1 MNEECINISK
11 CICQWRLMRVLFFSF
26 CNIKIVA
33 LINSLLKPPSAALS
47 AHTEERGEERG
58 AIYSPLSLS
67 LGKESERQI
76 DKKKMHSFPPF
87 LCFCCVF
94 FSCACPT
101 GNVECVLG
109 FMEMLGAHQATV
121 LLNLA
126 PFLLCGALPSAY
138 RHTRRHNVP
147 HCARHR
153 DKFLCACQFKQA

>member
-58 AIYSPLSLS
+58 AIYSLLSLS

-87 LCFCCVF
+87 LCLSFFFLFLFHREWLCIRIYGDAWRTPSDSALKSGSFPIVWSATFCV
-94 FSCACPT
+94 
-101 GNVECVLG
+101 
-109 FMEMLGAHQATV
+109 ATR
-121 LLNLA
+121 A
-126 PFLLCGALPSAY
+126 QTHCSSLCS
-138 RHTRRHNVP
+138 TRR
-147 HCARHR
+147 
-153 DKFLCACQFKQA
+153 